1 MTQAAYIVTINDDG
15 SISTES
21 VDTDKGVARK
31 ASTFDIYQTSKELVS
46 EIESQILSDRVARK
60 VVAALQPK
68 DSSAE
73 VREKIM
79 DALNDRK
86 QEAPLD

>member
-21 VDTDKGVARK
+21 VGTDKGVARK
-31 ASTFDIYQTSKELVS
+31 ATTFDIYQTSKELVS
-46 EIESQILSDRVARK
+46 EIENQMLADRVARR
-60 VVAALQPK
+60 VVDALKPK
-68 DSSAE
+68 DESAE
-73 VREKIM
+73 TRAKII
-79 DALNDRK
+79 DALNERK

>member
-15 SISTES
+15 SITTES
-21 VDTDKGVARK
+21 VGTDKGVTRK

-46 EIESQILSDRVARK
+46 EIEQQILADKVAHRV
-60 VVAALQPK
+60 VLALQPK
-68 DSSAE
+68 DEAAE
-73 VREKIM
+73 TRAKII
-79 DALNDRK
+79 DALNERK